1 MKNIIKSFFE
11 DIHEHITGVK
21 PPPGF
26 LASFVILILLL
37 VLGTIFYANV
47 EKWSYLDS
55 LYFSVATVATVGYG
69 DLHPTNPASKVFTII
84 YIFMGVGLALYIFT
98 TFSGSLINGKEK
110 QIKKLEDLL
119 RRSEEGRRNVLGN
132 KKNNIEDKK

>member
-11 DIHEHITGVK
+11 DIHEHLTGVK

-37 VLGTIFYANV
+37 VLGTVFYANV

-55 LYFSVATVATVGYG
+55 LYFSVTTVATVGHG
-69 DLHPTNPASKVFTII
+69 DLHPTSPISKMFTIS
-84 YIFMGVGLALYIFT
+84 YIFMGVGLALYILT
-98 TFSGSLINGKEK
+98 TFSASLIDGKER

-119 RRSEEGRRNVLGN
+119 KMSEEKSGE
-132 KKNNIEDKK
+132 KE